1 MRQLVISVVMIGV
14 CPLLVAPAMA
24 AAPKMVVEM
33 ALVTRTQDESEASSF
48 EEGIS
53 AAIQKSEV
61 TKQGLSRF
69 LETWLAGK
77 ERSRFTI
84 DLLRVKSTMGE
95 EVEVTT
101 QRVPGSPAGSEFGDG
116 NHENLRPLGV
126 SVTLQGEENDQG
138 NIDLRFR
145 FDKRTEIEGH
155 DVWKQENGRSIRV
168 PGYRIFGVQPEMTLE
183 PNVPSVLGGLIH
195 GETKDGKKVVQ
206 ESVLI
211 IRAISVAK
219 TTKSGS

>member
-1 MRQLVISVVMIGV
+1 MIGAF
-14 CPLLVAPAMA
+14 PLLVAPVMA
-24 AAPKMVVEM
+24 DGPKMLVEM
-33 ALVTRTQDESEASSF
+33 ALVVRTQDESDEATF
-48 EEGIS
+48 EEEIS
-53 AAIQKSEV
+53 AALQKSDADQ
-61 TKQGLSRF
+61 QGLARF
-69 LETWLAGK
+69 IERWLSDK

-84 DLLRVKSTMGE
+84 DLLSVKSTMGE

-101 QRVPGSPAGSEFGDG
+101 QRVLSSPTGSEFGDG
-116 NHENLRPLGV
+116 SIERLRPLGV

-145 FDKRTEIEGH
+145 FDKRTEIEGQ

-168 PGYRIFGVQPEMTLE
+168 PSYRIFGVRPEMTLQ

-195 GETKDGKKVVQ
+195 GETSDGKRVVR

-211 IRAISVAK
+211 IRAVPAAK